1 MKLYYSPG
9 ACSLA
14 AHIALAET
22 GAAYDLMKVDLM
34 AKKLADGSDYWAVNP
49 KGQVPAL
56 ELEDGSLLTENAAV
70 LQFIGDEAELF
81 VPDASSMDRYRLQ
94 EWLNFIGSELHKTFG
109 PVFNPA
115 STEEAKQAARDKLLT
130 KLRYMDG
137 RLEERDYLMGDFS
150 VADCYAFAVLR
161 WTRKNGIDLA
171 TVSNVQ
177 AYKDRIAA
185 RPKVAEVM
193 AAEGVTV

>member
-14 AHIALAET
+14 AHIALSET
-22 GAAYDLMKVDLM
+22 GSAYDLVKVDLK
-34 AKKLADGSDYWAVNP
+34 AKKLEDGSDYLAVNP

-56 ELEDGSLLTENAAV
+56 ELDDGSLLTENAAV

-81 VPDASSMDRYRLQ
+81 VPEASSIDRYRLQ
-94 EWLNFIGSELHKTFG
+94 EWLNFIGSELHKTLG

-115 STEEAKQAARDKLLT
+115 STEEAKQAAKDKFLT
-130 KLRYMDG
+130 KLKILDA
-137 RLEERDYLMGDFS
+137 RLQDRDYLMGNFS

-161 WTRKNGIDLA
+161 WTGGNKIDLA
-171 TVSNVQ
+171 GLPHVQ
-177 AYKDRIAA
+177 SYKDRIAA
-185 RPKVAEVM
+185 RPKAQEAM
-193 AAEGVTV
+193 AAESVSV